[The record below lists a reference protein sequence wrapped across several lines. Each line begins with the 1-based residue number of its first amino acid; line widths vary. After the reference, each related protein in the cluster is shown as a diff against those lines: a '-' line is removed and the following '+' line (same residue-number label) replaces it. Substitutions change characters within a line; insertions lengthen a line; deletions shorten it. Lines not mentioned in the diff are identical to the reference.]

1 MYRPRIIPVLLLR
14 KNYLVKTVRFQQP
27 TYIGDP
33 INAVRIFN
41 DCKADELVL
50 LDMNATREQRLIS
63 TELLRDISEEAQMPF
78 AAGGGIRTLDH
89 IREVIA
95 AGAEKVI
102 LQSEAMIRP
111 EFIREAADAFG
122 SSSITV
128 CMDVKKNWLGKL
140 HTYSHAG
147 TKKTPYAPVEL
158 AQRIQQLGAGELLIQ
173 CIDRDG
179 MMNGYDLGL
188 LNEIARAVDIPVVA
202 LGGAGSL
209 SDLQHAYTTCEIQGL
224 AAGSLFVYNNKN
236 KGVLIN
242 YPDRNTKKN
251 IFQLP
256 ASSLR

>member
-128 CMDVKKNWLGKL
+128 CMDVKKTGLENYI
-140 HTYSHAG
+140 HTAMPG
-147 TKKTPYAPVEL
+147 LKKHL
-158 AQRIQQLGAGELLIQ
+158 
-173 CIDRDG
+173 
-179 MMNGYDLGL
+179 M
-188 LNEIARAVDIPVVA
+188 
-202 LGGAGSL
+202 
-209 SDLQHAYTTCEIQGL
+209 
-224 AAGSLFVYNNKN
+224 
-236 KGVLIN
+236 
-242 YPDRNTKKN
+242 
-251 IFQLP
+251 
-256 ASSLR
+256 LR